1 MKSLE
6 PIWEHTCMKICH
18 PRYVIRQGMGYVKL
32 TTKSI
37 ISIGVKEDI
46 MRYTVTRK
54 DSWGSR
60 DLALSDR

>member
-1 MKSLE
+1 
-6 PIWEHTCMKICH
+6 MKICH
-18 PRYVIRQGMGYVKL
+18 PRYVIRQGKGYVKL

-37 ISIGVKEDI
+37 ISIGEKEDI

-54 DSWGSR
+54 DSWGTK